1 MNAFPLLGGRW
12 GWGGWN
18 RRQRKPAPD
27 EAPPGSTRARRH
39 ADIGGQGV
47 SAFPGAYRWS
57 GSMRPSTPSALGRP
71 LRPTVRDR
79 ARPLPLGMK
88 RQTCRATIPVGDSLL
103 RLAW

>member
-47 SAFPGAYRWS
+47 SAFPGAYRMEWVHAS
-57 GSMRPSTPSALGRP
+57 LYAQCSRASA
-71 LRPTVRDR
+71 PTNC
-79 ARPLPLGMK
+79 P
-88 RQTCRATIPVGDSLL
+88 
-103 RLAW
+103 